1 LGEALDGFDLL
12 EDDQSQDSAY
22 AGNGLK
28 EGIGAKIV
36 LFSGSND
43 VPLQLGEDMII
54 GLDHFQ
60 VDGNAFLD

>member
-1 LGEALDGFDLL
+1 
-12 EDDQSQDSAY
+12 
-22 AGNGLK
+22 
-28 EGIGAKIV
+28 V

-60 VDGNAFLD
+60 VDGHAFLD